1 MDLTNLS
8 LAPLNGLTVAVL
20 GYGNQGRA
28 HALNLRDSRV
38 KVVIGAREGK
48 GAQAAKKDGF
58 SPLSPL
64 EAVRAAEVVVFL
76 FPDQIIPSVY
86 GEVTAELKA
95 GRKTVGFAHGF
106 ALHFGYLPILPECRY
121 FLVGPKGA
129 GAVLRD
135 RFEKGESL
143 PGVFAL
149 GPNADASTRALATAY
164 AKGIGVAGSYLLET
178 TFAEETECDL
188 FGEQVVLCGGLM
200 ELMRQASD
208 TLIRH
213 GHNPEMAFFETCYE
227 VKTIIDLWL
236 KHGPKGM
243 GEAISPTAYFGGK
256 TRGARLVDER
266 VTAEL
271 DVIFQEIRSGA
282 FAREW
287 MEEVAKGAPRLA
299 QWHSEDAKSAL
310 EKVHAK
316 VKPHLT

>member
-1 MDLTNLS
+1 M
-8 LAPLNGLTVAVL
+8 LA
-20 GYGNQGRA
+20 
-28 HALNLRDSRV
+28 
-38 KVVIGAREGK
+38 
-48 GAQAAKKDGF
+48 
-58 SPLSPL
+58 
-64 EAVRAAEVVVFL
+64 
-76 FPDQIIPSVY
+76 
-86 GEVTAELKA
+86 
-95 GRKTVGFAHGF
+95 
-106 ALHFGYLPILPECRY
+106 ECRY

-129 GAVLRD
+129 GAVLRE
-135 RFEKGESL
+135 RFENGGGL

-149 GPNADASTRALATAY
+149 GPNADASTRTLALAY

-188 FGEQVVLCGGLM
+188 FGEQAVLCGGLM

-208 TLIRH
+208 TLVRY
-213 GHNPEMAFFETCYE
+213 GHTPEMAFFETCYE
-227 VKTIIDLWL
+227 VKTIIELWL

-266 VTAEL
+266 TRAEL
-271 DVIFQEIRSGA
+271 DRIFQEIRSGA

-299 QWHSEDAKSAL
+299 AWHRDDAQSPM

-316 VKPHLT
+316 VKPFLT